1 MLCVSFLRLSSFFF
15 TCFKDVPNYV
25 LKHFVMAAGKH
36 LSGNFNLSASYW
48 SSFHPVWNLSGSW
61 YHNLKKK
68 KKGHSG
74 YYVIKLWVLFQP
86 DILANF
92 LWNCFFRGRVSSYC
106 QKWVEIQI
114 SFLASTDTLGGCCLL
129 LFNVGRNSGF
139 LEGSHN
145 TCMAGRDTSAWRLLS
160 TGFPVTQWGRGIYCT
175 ADWWL
180 LLFIKSFIYQY
191 GHMDV

>member
-1 MLCVSFLRLSSFFF
+1 MFWSILWWQLENICQVILTSL
-15 TCFKDVPNYV
+15 
-25 LKHFVMAAGKH
+25 H
-36 LSGNFNLSASYW
+36 LTGPLFILFEICLA
-48 SSFHPVWNLSGSW
+48 LDIIT
-61 YHNLKKK
+61 LKKK
-68 KKGHSG
+68 QQKKNHGHSG
-74 YYVIKLWVLFQP
+74 YYVIKLWVLFQL

-92 LWNCFFRGRVSSYC
+92 LWNCFCRGRVSSYC

-160 TGFPVTQWGRGIYCT
+160 TGFPVTQWGRRIYFT